1 MNDAGWKE
9 LKCIPLN
16 SNSSSLEIDL
26 DQKFISGLTIDP
38 RPSDIFIESK
48 FIESELIES
57 ELIDLKFKES
67 KVLFQNLTVDLQ
79 INS

>member
-26 DQKFISGLTIDP
+26 DQKFISGLTIDL

-48 FIESELIES
+48 FIES

-67 KVLFQNLTVDLQ
+67 KVLFQNLSVDLQ

>member
-9 LKCIPLN
+9 LECIPLN

-26 DQKFISGLTIDP
+26 DQKFISGLTIDL

-48 FIESELIES
+48 FIESELI
-57 ELIDLKFKES
+57 DLKFKES
-67 KVLFQNLTVDLQ
+67 KVLFRTLLLTFR
-79 INS
+79 

>member
-26 DQKFISGLTIDP
+26 DQKFISGLTIDL

-48 FIESELIES
+48 FIESELI
-57 ELIDLKFKES
+57 DLKFNES
-67 KVLFQNLTVDLQ
+67 KVLFQNLSFDLQ

>member
-9 LKCIPLN
+9 FKCIPLN

-26 DQKFISGLTIDP
+26 DQKFISGLTIDL

-48 FIESELIES
+48 FIES

-67 KVLFQNLTVDLQ
+67 KVLFQNLTVGLQ

>member
-26 DQKFISGLTIDP
+26 DQKFISGLTIDLH
-38 RPSDIFIESK
+38 PSDIFIESK
-48 FIESELIES
+48 FIES

-67 KVLFQNLTVDLQ
+67 KVLFQNLTVGLQ

>member
-16 SNSSSLEIDL
+16 SNSSSLEKDL
-26 DQKFISGLTIDP
+26 DQKFISGLTIDL

-48 FIESELIES
+48 FIES

-67 KVLFQNLTVDLQ
+67 KVLFQNLTVGLQ

>member
-26 DQKFISGLTIDP
+26 DQKFISGLTIDL

-48 FIESELIES
+48 FIESELI
-57 ELIDLKFKES
+57 DLKFKES
-67 KVLFQNLTVDLQ
+67 KVLFRTLLLTFR
-79 INS
+79 

>member
-26 DQKFISGLTIDP
+26 DQKFISGLTIDLC
-38 RPSDIFIESK
+38 PSDIFIESK
-48 FIESELIES
+48 FIES

-67 KVLFQNLTVDLQ
+67 KVLFRTLLLTFR
-79 INS
+79 

>member
-26 DQKFISGLTIDP
+26 DQKFISGLTIDL

-48 FIESELIES
+48 FIES

-67 KVLFQNLTVDLQ
+67 KVLFQNLTVGLQ

>member
-9 LKCIPLN
+9 FKCIPLN

-26 DQKFISGLTIDP
+26 DQKFISGLTIDL

-48 FIESELIES
+48 FIESELIY
-57 ELIDLKFKES
+57 LKFKES

>member
-26 DQKFISGLTIDP
+26 DQKFISGLTIDL

-48 FIESELIES
+48 FIES

>member
-9 LKCIPLN
+9 SKCIPLN

-26 DQKFISGLTIDP
+26 DQKFISGLTIDL

-48 FIESELIES
+48 FIES